1 MNVEYGVEVMNV
13 SKKIKEKKI
22 IDNVSFSSKKGEVLG
37 LLGPNGAGKTTII
50 KMMVGLARITEGD
63 ILIEGHS
70 IQKDT
75 RKALGKI
82 GAIVE
87 TPTHYEYMS
96 GYNNLKYFSKLYP
109 GVPKERID
117 EVVELLSLTK
127 SIHKK
132 VHTYSLGMKQRLGL
146 ARSILHR
153 PSILILDEPTNG
165 LDPMGIR
172 ELRQYVKE
180 LAHKHHISVIVSSHL
195 LTEMELLCDRVVM
208 INEGRLL
215 KQNSINHY
223 SFSID
228 SQQRHLLDY
237 YVDDAETAARIIEEK
252 MPELHPVTVKSIH
265 HFQGVCSNE
274 QAAVLSKSLI
284 MDGIRVYRIESVESS
299 LEDEF
304 MKINEQGVHQYAVNY

>member
-1 MNVEYGVEVMNV
+1 MDYGVEVMNV
-13 SKKIKEKKI
+13 SKKIKDKKI

-50 KMMVGLARITEGD
+50 KMIVGLSRISDGD

-70 IQKDT
+70 IQKDP

-109 GVPKERID
+109 NVPKQRID
-117 EVVELLSLTK
+117 EVIELLSLTGA
-127 SIHKK
+127 IHKK

-146 ARSILHR
+146 ARSILHH

-172 ELRQYVKE
+172 ELRHYVKE
-180 LAHKHHISVIVSSHL
+180 LAHQQNISVIVSSHL

-215 KQNSINHY
+215 QQNSINKY
-223 SFSID
+223 SFNIE
-228 SQQRHLLDY
+228 SQQEQLLDF
-237 YVDDAETAARIIEEK
+237 YVDDAETSARIAKEEMTGIK
-252 MPELHPVTVKSIH
+252 PVTVKSPH
-265 HFQGVCSNE
+265 HFQGTFTNG
-274 QAAVLSKSLI
+274 QAARLSKSLI
-284 MDGIRVYRIESVESS
+284 MNEIQLYRMESVESS

-304 MKINEQGVHQYAVNY
+304 MKINEQDVSRHVVNL